1 MATIP
6 ALAHTQNAFI
16 WRFIIVNP
24 SDYRVVHVVA
34 STERE
39 ARNYCPSGCVA
50 GDNVP
55 PVWLGDQQL
64 AELENLN
71 IIDDG
76 RYCVRL
82 YKAGHIK
89 PSNINTGERRPGGL
103 RSCNR

>member
-50 GDNVP
+50 VF
-55 PVWLGDQQL
+55 
-64 AELENLN
+64 
-71 IIDDG
+71 
-76 RYCVRL
+76 VR
-82 YKAGHIK
+82 G
-89 PSNINTGERRPGGL
+89 
-103 RSCNR
+103 

>member
-24 SDYRVVHVVA
+24 SDYRVVHIVA

-50 GDNVP
+50 VFAARIRQGVSH
-55 PVWLGDQQL
+55 
-64 AELENLN
+64 A
-71 IIDDG
+71 
-76 RYCVRL
+76 
-82 YKAGHIK
+82 
-89 PSNINTGERRPGGL
+89 
-103 RSCNR
+103 